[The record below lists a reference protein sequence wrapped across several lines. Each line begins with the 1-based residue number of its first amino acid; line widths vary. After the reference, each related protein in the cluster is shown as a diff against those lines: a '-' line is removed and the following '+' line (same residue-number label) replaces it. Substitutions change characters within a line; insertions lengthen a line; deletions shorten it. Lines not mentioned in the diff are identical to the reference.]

1 VDRRI
6 RPSGTRPT
14 PGRFA
19 TRVVTRGIDPHLQIH
34 YKASKV
40 KAYFKEQRALRV
52 ETTINDPGDF
62 GVGRRLTGDN
72 WRALQAIGEQTNA
85 RFLAALGEG
94 APTPPDQTTLTEVVL
109 PSATDDGLQAPG
121 LRFGDPRVMALFAVL
136 ASFAHLVGGLT
147 NAGLCQLMGGCS
159 TPPTPPARPP
169 TTCAGCAAR
178 ASSMADA
185 WQQPGRLGRV
195 PADVATATS
204 G

>member
-1 VDRRI
+1 
-6 RPSGTRPT
+6 
-14 PGRFA
+14 
-19 TRVVTRGIDPHLQIH
+19 
-34 YKASKV
+34 
-40 KAYFKEQRALRV
+40 V

-147 NAGLCQLMGGCS
+147 NAGLCQLMGAVRPRLHRPQGHLRPAPAAPQGLHPWPMLGS
-159 TPPTPPARPP
+159 SRDDLGASQPT
-169 TTCAGCAAR
+169 
-178 ASSMADA
+178 
-185 WQQPGRLGRV
+185 
-195 PADVATATS
+195 
-204 G
+204 